1 MTFATFFS
9 NQARKPTGL
18 FGRFVASQIFKK
30 GNAEMNAFIYDS
42 LSIREDD
49 DILEI
54 GFGPGELIHAMAC
67 RVDRGRVEGVDFSE
81 TMLAIAQRRNRQ
93 HIRTG
98 KVRLHLGDFDG
109 MAFDGRRFD
118 TIVTVNTVY
127 FWPQPEATIARI
139 GDLLKPG
146 GRLAVGFHEK
156 AEMQDS
162 NLSRDVFRFYSPRDM
177 EALLAT
183 CGAFE
188 HIAIA
193 SRNGKAKK
201 LHCAVGTKA
210 IRQTT

>member
-1 MTFATFFS
+1 MPSST
-9 NQARKPTGL
+9 
-18 FGRFVASQIFKK
+18 
-30 GNAEMNAFIYDS
+30 DS
-42 LSIREDD
+42 LSISEEY

-146 GRLAVGFHEK
+146 DAWPSVSMKKPRCRIQISAAMCSGSIPPGYGSALGHLR
-156 AEMQDS
+156 
-162 NLSRDVFRFYSPRDM
+162 RF
-177 EALLAT
+177 
-183 CGAFE
+183 
-188 HIAIA
+188 
-193 SRNGKAKK
+193 
-201 LHCAVGTKA
+201 
-210 IRQTT
+210 